1 MPTTQRMESAGTSA
15 IPESQPPLILIVDF
29 DPFTQLGE
37 QLDSQLRAMT
47 TPLVVVIR
55 ESLHGFGIAEAIK
68 NLSAAVVRAMPD
80 LLILRLADDAQASA
94 PSIFR
99 ALLGRKRCPPIL
111 VVPSSEEPDGINQ
124 LYQLGASD
132 YLLPPFRSAEVF
144 PRVQRLL
151 AYGYKQKTPVAALK
165 EALGLKQFVG
175 ESPAL
180 MEQVQKIPQMA
191 RCDASVLIT
200 GETGTGKEVCARA
213 IHYLSRRAD
222 HPFVPLNCGAIP
234 NDLLENELFGH
245 ETGAFT
251 SANAQYAGV
260 ICEANGG
267 TLFLDEIDSLPL
279 SAQVKL
285 LRFLQDKEYRPLGA
299 RKTTK
304 ADVRII
310 AASNALMDG
319 LLGSGRLRQDLFY
332 RLNVLPLH
340 LPPLRMRKDDIPLL
354 VRHFV
359 AKYAAETDGK
369 ARDIAPVALHKLS
382 LHDWPGNVR
391 ELENVIERAVV
402 LCAGD
407 VIQSAEIDLPV
418 SEEMASQPQS
428 FKELKDRVV
437 ADFERDY
444 LLTVLDRYQGNIA
457 QAARASQKNRRVFF
471 RLMNKYHVRVERLT
485 ATTAGNPVVKVVI
498 GMDKNV
504 RAQTR
509 AQLPG

>member
-1 MPTTQRMESAGTSA
+1 MRTTERMESAGTSA
-15 IPESQPPLILIVDF
+15 TPESQPPRILMVDF
-29 DPFTQLGE
+29 NPFAQMGE
-37 QLDSQLRAMT
+37 RLDSQLRAMT
-47 TPLVVVIR
+47 TPLVVVNR
-55 ESLHGFGIAEAIK
+55 ESLHGFGMAEAIK
-68 NLSAAVVRAMPD
+68 NLSAAVASAMPD
-80 LLILRLADDAQASA
+80 LLILLLSDDAQASA
-94 PSIFR
+94 PGIFR
-99 ALLGRKRCPPIL
+99 ALLGQVRCPPIL
-111 VVPSSEEPDGINQ
+111 VVPSSEEPSGINL

-132 YLLPPFRSAEVF
+132 YLVPPFRSAEVH
-144 PRVQRLL
+144 PRIQRLL
-151 AYGYKQKTPVAALK
+151 AYGHGQKTPVAALK
-165 EALGLKQFVG
+165 ETLGLKQFVG

-234 NDLLENELFGH
+234 IDLLENELFGH

-260 ICEANGG
+260 IYEANGG

-299 RKTTK
+299 RKASK

-310 AASNALMDG
+310 AASNARMEE
-319 LLGSGRLRQDLFY
+319 LLTSGKMRPDLFY

-340 LPPLRMRKDDIPLL
+340 LPPLRQRLEDIPLL
-354 VRHFV
+354 ARHFV

-369 ARDIAPVALHKLS
+369 ARDLTPAALHKLS
-382 LHDWPGNVR
+382 LYDWPGNVR

-407 VIQSAEIDLPV
+407 VIQSAKIDLPIP
-418 SEEMASQPQS
+418 EELTSQPQS
-428 FKELKDRVV
+428 FKQLKARVV
-437 ADFERDY
+437 ADFEQNY
-444 LLTVLDRYQGNIA
+444 LLTVLDRHQGNIA

-471 RLMNKYHVRVERLT
+471 RLMHKHHVRVERLT
-485 ATTAGNPVVKVVI
+485 AATDGNPVVKVVI
-498 GMDKNV
+498 WADKNV
-504 RAQTR
+504 RPQTR
-509 AQLPG
+509 A